1 MPRAAPVISTVLP
14 WSEYFGLATDREPT
28 SPAMTEKASAPETLV
43 LVLLAALV
51 VAGLVLGGSGGGG
64 GGGAPGVAGA
74 SAAAARVAPIAR
86 HVEAIRG
93 LRFKRLPRPLIVTPA
108 QTRADSL
115 RDLDRNNPPAARRA
129 DAQVLEL
136 LGLLDPGVDLRA
148 VAGDVSSEQVAGY
161 YDTQRKRLAI
171 VSGPGASDSVLSEI
185 TLAHELDHALDDQ
198 AIGLRDVASVGAD
211 DAASAY
217 TALVEGIATWVM
229 DAYARRFIDPGAA
242 LKSSLA
248 ALGPS
253 ASSTAGIPPYL
264 LSSLLFSY
272 VVGEKFVARLHSLA
286 RGWKLVNYALRSRPP
301 VSTEQ
306 VIHPEKYIVNERPV
320 RVRLRVR
327 GLMPAG
333 WRRVAHGTIGEFDTD
348 QLLKLGASDGVAGDA
363 AAGWGGGSYSLW
375 GPAGSAAGCAA
386 PCRSHSALVVGWAW
400 DTAADAAQFKRALPA
415 YVVNGLDAR
424 PVAGG
429 GSWSVGDG
437 AVAVRTRGLRTG
449 LAFAPSAAL
458 AGRLASGALGR

>member
-1 MPRAAPVISTVLP
+1 MS
-14 WSEYFGLATDREPT
+14 
-28 SPAMTEKASAPETLV
+28 EKASAPETIVLALLAV
-43 LVLLAALV
+43 LVA
-51 VAGLVLGGSGGGG
+51 AGLAFGGAGGSV
-64 GGGAPGVAGA
+64 AATAGA

-93 LRFKRLPRPLIVTPA
+93 LRFKHLPKPLIVTPA

-115 RDLDRNNPPAARRA
+115 RDLDRNNPPAQRKAE
-129 DAQVLEL
+129 AQVLEL

-171 VSGPGASDSVLSEI
+171 VSGPGASDNVLSEI

-198 AIGLRDVASVGAD
+198 RIGLRDVASVGAD
-211 DAASAY
+211 DAVSAY
-217 TALVEGIATWVM
+217 TALVEGVATSVM
-229 DAYARRFIDPGAA
+229 DDYARRFISPGAV
-242 LKSSLA
+242 LKSALS

-272 VVGEKFVARLHSLA
+272 VVGEKFVVRLREVA
-286 RGWKLVNYALRSRPP
+286 GGWKLVNYALRSRPP

-306 VIHPEKYIVNERPV
+306 VIHPEKYLVNERPV
-320 RVRLRVR
+320 RVRLGVTLPR
-327 GLMPAG
+327 G
-333 WRRVAHGTIGEFDTD
+333 WRQAAHGTIGEFDTD
-348 QLLKLGASDGVAGDA
+348 QLLKLGVSDAVAGDA

-375 GPAGSAAGCAA
+375 GSSKTCGA
-386 PCRSHSALVVGWAW
+386 PCRSHSALVVAWAW
-400 DTAADAAQFKRALPA
+400 DTTGDAAQFNRALPL
-415 YVVNGLDAR
+415 YLGNGLDAR
-424 PVAGG
+424 RAGR

-437 AVAVRTRGLRTG
+437 AVAVQVRGLRSA
-449 LAFAPSAAL
+449 LAFAPSVGL
-458 AGRLASGALGR
+458 ASRLASGALGR